1 MVSFAP
7 QKNNKIKMA
16 QNRTFTML
24 KPDAVANGHIGAI
37 LEKINASGFRIVSLK
52 MTQLT
57 KADAEAFY
65 AVHAARPFYGEL
77 VSYMTEGPIVAA
89 ILEKDNA
96 VEDFRTLIGA
106 TNPAEA
112 AEGTIRKMYAE
123 SISANA
129 VHGSDSDENAA
140 IEAAFHFAGREN
152 F

>member
-1 MVSFAP
+1 MVT
-7 QKNNKIKMA
+7 
-16 QNRTFTML
+16 NRTFTML

-37 LEKINASGFRIVSLK
+37 LEKITAAGFRIVAMK

-65 AVHAARPFYGEL
+65 AIHAERPFFGEL
-77 VSYMTEGPIVAA
+77 VEYMTSGPIVSAV
-89 ILEKDNA
+89 LEKDNA

-140 IEAAFHFAGREN
+140 IEAAFHFAGREH

>member
-1 MVSFAP
+1 
-7 QKNNKIKMA
+7 MA
-16 QNRTFTML
+16 TNRTFTML
-24 KPDAVANGHIGAI
+24 KPDAVANGYIGAI
-37 LEKINASGFRIVSLK
+37 LEKITSAGFRIVAMK

-57 KADAEAFY
+57 KADAKAFY
-65 AVHAARPFYGEL
+65 AIHAERPFFGEL
-77 VSYMTEGPIVAA
+77 VEYMTSGPIVSAV
-89 ILEKDNA
+89 LEKDNA
-96 VEDFRTLIGA
+96 VEDFRTIIGA

-140 IEAAFHFAGREN
+140 IEAAFHFAGREH